1 MIDTVP
7 NSVNLSDPI
16 TPLTWKAVNVVQDVD
31 DDGHVY
37 VSGYIRYLYDPKL
50 STLPPDTPIQFWT
63 STASG
68 SRSQL
73 QTSNATTES
82 GAGLHGNSTY
92 WPFNSSALEPGTTS
106 LGFLDV
112 TYPVEDRIFVVPAR
126 SSYNR
131 TTSELSVTAAALASL
146 NAGEAVSA
154 VVYAQYAVGSTVAR
168 QLETL
173 TVSMSEVGTAGN
185 YTLYSATLDNAFPN
199 NAVVKIVKG
208 DASSRTIK
216 SGLFVH

>member
-7 NSVNLSDPI
+7 SSVNLSEPI
-16 TPLTWKAVNVVQDVD
+16 TPLTWKAVNVVQDID
-31 DDGHVY
+31 DEGHVY
-37 VSGYIRYLYDPKL
+37 VSGYIRHLYDPEV
-50 STLPPDTPIQFWT
+50 STPPDTAVQFWT
-63 STASG
+63 STAD
-68 SRSQL
+68 SRSRP

-112 TYPVEDRIFVVPAR
+112 TYPIEDGIFVVPAR

-131 TTSELSVTAAALASL
+131 TASELSVTAAALTSL
-146 NAGEAVSA
+146 NAGETVSA
-154 VVYAQYAVGSTVAR
+154 VVYAQYAVGSTVGR

-173 TVSMSEVGTAGN
+173 TVPMSEVGAAGN
-185 YTLYSATLDNAFPN
+185 YTLYSATLENAFPN
-199 NAVVKIVKG
+199 NAVVRIVKG

-216 SGLFVH
+216 SGRFVH